1 MLLSIKS
8 DEENKK
14 KIDIVK
20 EKDYEN
26 VNLLYVAMTR
36 AKYLLLV
43 NEEVLYHANNINQ
56 YLNNCALASENYLNP
71 NFIQHSQMINFNNTV
86 KPISTSEYLE
96 VLTKMK
102 LNLHKK

>member
-1 MLLSIKS
+1 MLLGIKS

-20 EKDYEN
+20 EKDFEN

-43 NEEVLYHANNINQ
+43 NEEILYHANNINQ
-56 YLNNCALASENYLNP
+56 YLNNSILEEKNFTNQNYIHDIKL
-71 NFIQHSQMINFNNTV
+71 INFNNNV
-86 KPISTSEYLE
+86 KPYSTDEYLE
-96 VLTKMK
+96 VLLKMK
-102 LNLHKK
+102 QNLNGK